1 MKHEAERK
9 ITKSKTIT
17 VARALADLA
26 NLTNESYII
35 LDVDHTNSNRLR
47 VAEEFARLGS
57 DVLDAVLEDNSAVIE
72 FNNSAEALDTLLELE
87 ADLPTNTPTIV
98 TVTLVRP
105 FALSPSFTQRSGK
118 SPARTTEGFTSNCF
132 VD

>member
-1 MKHEAERK
+1 M
-9 ITKSKTIT
+9 SKTIT

-26 NLTNESYII
+26 NLTNKSYLI
-35 LDVDHTNSNRLR
+35 LDVDQTGSSSLR

-57 DVLDAVLEDNSAVIE
+57 DVLDAILENNSAIIE
-72 FNNSAEALDTLLELE
+72 FNSSAEALDTLLELE
-87 ADLPTNTPTIV
+87 ADFPTNTPTIL
-98 TVTLVRP
+98 TATLVRP
-105 FALSPSFTQRSGK
+105 FAAPLSFTQCSGH